1 MYFLKY
7 SLYSIFLFF
16 AGVLPNN
23 IVTDNPQLGTV
34 LQKKK
39 HFVSRNEVAWVD
51 SVYNSLTLEER
62 IAQTM
67 MIRAHSDKGP
77 EHIAEVERLI
87 KTYNVGSLCFFQGTA
102 EKQAA
107 LTNQY
112 QAIAKTA
119 LIIAIDAEWGLG
131 MRLKETTISFPKNL
145 ALGGI
150 QDNKL
155 VYEYGRQLAFQCK
168 RLGIHMNFAP
178 AVDINNN
185 AKNPVINDR
194 SFGENRYNVSGKSY
208 QLMMG
213 LQDENIIACAKHF
226 PGHGDTDVDSHLD
239 LPSILHNRK
248 RIDSLE
254 LYPFRVLIQHD
265 IQSIM
270 VAHLQIPCLDTA
282 QNLPTTLSPKV
293 VTQLLKDQLCYE
305 GLIVTDAL
313 EMKGISKYFKNGE
326 IEAKALLAGNDVL
339 CLPGDVTAAITA
351 IKSIVE
357 TGELPMKRI
366 EESVKKILHAK
377 YRLGLNDYK
386 PIVLENIDVDLNN
399 DEALA
404 LKRQLI
410 EKSIITVRN
419 NDHLIPITTET
430 SKIATL
436 AIGSSANT
444 TFQQTVDLYRKVD
457 HFNCPRTADSLKVN
471 ELLEKLKPYPLVI
484 VSTHEMTSKSA
495 QNYNLNE
502 RTIRLIEALQRQQK
516 VILSVFGNPY
526 ALRNFDSIQNVLL
539 GWSEDAMAQST
550 MAQVLFGAIGT
561 DAKLPVT
568 ASAAAKYGMGEKIR
582 PNQTIAY
589 DRPENVGVSASKLK
603 KVDSLVWDAIAQ
615 KAMPGAVVLVAKD
628 GKIIYQKA
636 FGNKTFDSI
645 AAPMSTASVF
655 DLASITKMAATT
667 LAVMK
672 LQEQGQLD
680 LDAPISTYL
689 SSLKSSNKASLTL
702 RELMTHHAG
711 LTPWIPFYKKTLTD
725 STQTAQPSEK
735 YYRTVAS
742 DSFSIPVA
750 NQLFLRSDY
759 QDTLWERIVQ
769 SPLLPTKAYKYSDL
783 GLIIT
788 GKIIESV
795 TKRTLNDYIQETF
808 YTPLGINSTGFKPLD
823 RMHVD
828 SIVPSE
834 ADDYFRKQ
842 VVRGYVHD
850 MAAAMTG
857 GVSGHAGL
865 FSNAND
871 LAVIMQL
878 LLNNGYYG
886 GKAYLKPET
895 VQRFTTRLATST
907 RRGIGFDMKELDT
920 KATQNMCA
928 GASEQAFGHLGFTGT
943 VTWADPAQK
952 LVYVFLSNRTYPTM
966 NNNKLIQMDTR
977 IKVHQAIYDAL
988 KQ

>member
-7 SLYSIFLFF
+7 SLYSFF
-16 AGVLPNN
+16 ILLSGLASYKAESGDPVNEPLVP
-23 IVTDNPQLGTV
+23 
-34 LQKKK
+34 KKK
-39 HFVSRNEVAWVD
+39 YEVSSSEKAWVD
-51 SVYNSLTLEER
+51 SVYQSLTLDER

-112 QAIAKTA
+112 QAIAKTP

-155 VYEYGRQLAFQCK
+155 IYEYGRQLGFQCK

-185 AKNPVINDR
+185 AKNPVINER

-213 LQDENIIACAKHF
+213 LQDENVIACAKHF

-326 IEAKALLAGNDVL
+326 IEAKALIAGNDVL
-339 CLPGDVTAAITA
+339 CLPGDVGAALTA
-351 IKSIVE
+351 IKAAIE
-357 TGELPMKRI
+357 TGELPLKRI

-377 YRLGLNDYK
+377 YRLGLNDHK
-386 PIVLENIDVDLNN
+386 PIKLENIDLDLNN

-410 EKSIITVRN
+410 EKSIVAVRN
-419 NDHLIPITTET
+419 NDHILPIAQET
-430 SKIATL
+430 GPIATL
-436 AIGSSANT
+436 AIGSNAKT
-444 TFQQTVDLYRKVD
+444 TFQKTVDLYRNVA
-457 HFNCPRTADSLKVN
+457 HFNCPKTADSLYMSD
-471 ELLEKLKPYPLVI
+471 LLLKLKDYPLVL
-484 VSTHEMTSKSA
+484 VSLHEMSSKA
-495 QNYNLNE
+495 VQNYNLSPNM
-502 RTIRLIEALQRQQK
+502 IALIEALQRQQK
-516 VILSVFGNPY
+516 IVLSIFGNPY
-526 ALRNFDSIQNVLL
+526 SLRNFDTIQNVLL
-539 GWSEDAMAQST
+539 GWSEDPMAQST
-550 MAQVLFGAIGT
+550 VAQALFGAIGT

-568 ASAAAKYGMGEKIR
+568 ASAAARYGMGEKLNA
-582 PNQTIAY
+582 NQTIAY
-589 DRPENVGVSASKLK
+589 DRPENVGISSAKLL
-603 KVDSLVWDAIAQ
+603 KVDSLIKDAIAQ
-615 KAMPGAVVLVAKD
+615 KAMPGAVVLVAKN

-636 FGNKTFDSI
+636 FGNKTFDSLAI
-645 AAPMSTASVF
+645 PVSTASVF

-680 LDAPISTYL
+680 LDAPIGNYL
-689 SSLKSSNKASLTL
+689 SSLRGSSKANLTV
-702 RELMTHHAG
+702 RELMTHHSG
-711 LTPWIPFYKKTLTD
+711 LTAWIPFYKK
-725 STQTAQPSEK
+725 
-735 YYRTVAS
+735 
-742 DSFSIPVA
+742 
-750 NQLFLRSDY
+750 N
-759 QDTLWERIVQ
+759 
-769 SPLLPTKAYKYSDL
+769 
-783 GLIIT
+783 
-788 GKIIESV
+788 
-795 TKRTLNDYIQETF
+795 
-808 YTPLGINSTGFKPLD
+808 LD
-823 RMHVD
+823 RQY
-828 SIVPSE
+828 
-834 ADDYFRKQ
+834 AN
-842 VVRGYVHD
+842 
-850 MAAAMTG
+850 
-857 GVSGHAGL
+857 SGT
-865 FSNAND
+865 
-871 LAVIMQL
+871 LAKIL
-878 LLNNGYYG
+878 
-886 GKAYLKPET
+886 
-895 VQRFTTRLATST
+895 
-907 RRGIGFDMKELDT
+907 
-920 KATQNMCA
+920 
-928 GASEQAFGHLGFTGT
+928 
-943 VTWADPAQK
+943 
-952 LVYVFLSNRTYPTM
+952 
-966 NNNKLIQMDTR
+966 
-977 IKVHQAIYDAL
+977 
-988 KQ
+988 